1 MTKNLKDEILVLSKE
16 DNEQKLHIQ
25 MMNVLKNNG
34 TTMKIT

>member
-1 MTKNLKDEILVLSKE
+1 MTKSLKDEILVLLKE

-25 MMNVLKNNG
+25 IMNVLKNNG

>member
-1 MTKNLKDEILVLSKE
+1 MTKSLKDEILVLLKE

-25 MMNVLKNNG
+25 IMNILKNNG

>member
-1 MTKNLKDEILVLSKE
+1 MTKNLKDEILVLLKE

-25 MMNVLKNNG
+25 IMNVLKNNG